1 MKEQNQPE
9 YTGLFDAG
17 IVVLKECEAKLK
29 ELAKSLPYKVQP
41 HFLETFNRLFVAG
54 VQGIYTN
61 RVLLRDLPAHR
72 ANERV
77 FAEHHTAN
85 ILLESKILVDFDA
98 LVGELTDLEVK
109 HSDSERE
116 LQGVQAALIGADEK
130 GARSKALPKDAK
142 AQEARGN
149 KLKDFIDKAK
159 ARIGQIREW
168 LKANAVKISEAIK
181 QAQAAGQK
189 AWDFIQSQFRNAQVT
204 MEWVQ
209 KILEGELEPKP
220 ILAVAV
226 EETQNSTAEELP
238 TQTAE

>member
-29 ELAKSLPYKVQP
+29 ELAKALPYKVQP
-41 HFLETFNRLFVAG
+41 HFLETYNRLFVAG

-85 ILLESKILVDFDA
+85 ILLESKILVDFDVVANELAQTELDLANHTQELAGIQDA
-98 LVGELTDLEVK
+98 LLGK
-109 HSDSERE
+109 
-116 LQGVQAALIGADEK
+116 A
-130 GARSKALPKDAK
+130 GARSKVVPKDAEEK
-142 AQEARGN
+142 NARGIN
-149 KLKDFIDKAK
+149 LKELLKKATEKITKL
-159 ARIGQIREW
+159 REW
-168 LKANAVKISEAIK
+168 ISQNASKIIKAIED
-181 QAQAAGQK
+181 AQAAGEK
-189 AWDFIQSQFRNAQVT
+189 VWEFIQSKFQDARIT
-204 MEWVQ
+204 MQWVK
-209 KILEGELEPKP
+209 KISEGKFDLKP
-220 ILAVAV
+220 VLAVAV
-226 EETQNSTAEELP
+226 EETQNNTAEELP